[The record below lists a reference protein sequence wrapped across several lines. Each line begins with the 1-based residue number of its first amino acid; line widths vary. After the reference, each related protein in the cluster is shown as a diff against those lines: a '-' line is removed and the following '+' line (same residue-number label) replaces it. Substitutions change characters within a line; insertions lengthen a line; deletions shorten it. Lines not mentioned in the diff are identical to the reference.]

1 MPPIDIRLQN
11 PLPAAA
17 VLSSCPS
24 CTSYTFITLIPHL
37 VLSLA
42 ALPPTEQPFLR
53 SGLGKVAS
61 NLLHWECPQP
71 KEASS
76 EDRRQPYSGRC
87 RLPEGGGRQN
97 VAA

>member
-37 VLSLA
+37 VLTLA
-42 ALPPTEQPFLR
+42 ALPPTQQPFLR

-61 NLLHWECPQP
+61 KQP
-71 KEASS
+71 
-76 EDRRQPYSGRC
+76 
-87 RLPEGGGRQN
+87 
-97 VAA
+97 AAL